1 MKRNISIFYITLISL
16 LTLFALPASSQSYDR
31 DTLTKEDSLAF
42 QAVEFSLLTCQPHDE
57 VYSLYGHTAIR
68 IVDPQRGADI
78 VANWGVFDSSMSYF
92 VLRFVFGLTDYMM
105 GVLPV
110 EIFFEEYRHYGCGV
124 YQQRLNLSLKE
135 KKSLMIALEKNYLP
149 ENRVYRYNF
158 IYDNCTS
165 RARDVIASALD
176 GEIKYQPTEMQR
188 GDRSFRELIHWKN
201 TDYPWA
207 AFGND
212 ILLGV
217 QADMNTDVMERHF
230 LPEILMADYD
240 SAKVICADGTEKA
253 LVDSAFWVLQPS
265 PSPLVTMDGFPL
277 TPLECSLIVLA
288 IVALLCMFESFVLC
302 DHLFIVDRIMFFI
315 YGVIGILLTTMIFS
329 QHPTVRINLQI
340 LVFCPLWLWLSVA
353 LNKWKQGYNVVLVCL
368 ILFFIG
374 NILQSYA
381 EGMNILALS
390 LLLRVISSKR
400 LTIDN

>member
-1 MKRNISIFYITLISL
+1 M
-16 LTLFALPASSQSYDR
+16 LFAIPASSQSYDSE
-31 DTLTKEDSLAF
+31 TLTKEDSLAF
-42 QAVEFSLLTCQPHDE
+42 QAVELSLLTCQPHDE

-68 IVDPQRGADI
+68 LTDSRRGTDV
-78 VANWGVFDSSMSYF
+78 VANWGVFDSTMSFF

-105 GVLPV
+105 GVLPAD
-110 EIFFEEYRHYGCGV
+110 FFFQEYRYYGCGV
-124 YQQRLNLSLKE
+124 YQQRLNLTLKE
-135 KKSLMIALEKNYLP
+135 KKSLVEILERNYLP

-158 IYDNCTS
+158 FYDNCTS

-176 GEIKYQPTEMQR
+176 GEVKYLPTEMQR
-188 GDRSFRELIHWKN
+188 GERSFRELIHWKN
-201 TDYPWA
+201 AEYPWA

-212 ILLGV
+212 MLLGV
-217 QADMNTDVMERHF
+217 QADRNTDVMERHF

-240 SAKVICADGTEKA
+240 SAKVVYADGTEKA

-265 PSPLVTMDGFPL
+265 SSPKVTMDGFPL

-302 DHLFIVDRIMFFI
+302 DHLFVVDRIMFFI
-315 YGVIGILLTTMIFS
+315 YGLLGLVLTAMIFS

-340 LVFCPLWLWLSVA
+340 LVFCPLWLWMSVA
-353 LNKWKQGYNVVLVCL
+353 LKKWKQGYNVVLVCL

-374 NILQSYA
+374 NVLQSYA

-390 LLLRVISSKR
+390 LLLRVISLKR
-400 LTIDN
+400 FLVNS